1 MADDDV
7 AANQIGCAPSWA
19 AARGRRGLGSM
30 YQQPGFPNGVPD
42 WLQQPP
48 PMQQPPPPPMLGV
61 GGVPFAPPVA
71 PTMAMAP
78 LPSAAAGVSVHQ
90 AHSRHIWVGNLVGSI
105 TEAELH
111 AAFSRYGAVD
121 GVSTYPGRNYA
132 FVNMK
137 ARRRGLPR
145 ALRLLADPN
154 SAPTPLKRRPWPA
167 PWLPSPRCR
176 ARPSVVLRC
185 GWSSPRRAH
194 QAASSA

>member
-1 MADDDV
+1 
-7 AANQIGCAPSWA
+7 
-19 AARGRRGLGSM
+19 M

-42 WLQQPP
+42 WLSQPQP
-48 PMQQPPPPPMLGV
+48 PPPPPMLGA
-61 GGVPFAPPVA
+61 GGAPFAPPVA

-78 LPSAAAGVSVHQ
+78 LPSAASGVSVLQ

-137 ARRRGLPR
+137 ASRCGLPR
-145 ALRLLADPN
+145 AVRPRGDPN
-154 SAPTPLKRRPWPA
+154 SVPTPPKRRPWPA
-167 PWLPSPRCR
+167 PWLPSPLCR
-176 ARPSVVLRC
+176 AHPSAGLRC

-194 QAASSA
+194 RAASSA

>member
-1 MADDDV
+1 
-7 AANQIGCAPSWA
+7 
-19 AARGRRGLGSM
+19 M

-48 PMQQPPPPPMLGV
+48 AMQQPPPPPMLGV
-61 GGVPFAPPVA
+61 GGAPFAPPVA

-78 LPSAAAGVSVHQ
+78 LPSAAAGVSVLQ

-137 ARRRGLPR
+137 ARRLTLPR
-145 ALRLLADPN
+145 ALRPRADPN
-154 SAPTPLKRRPWPA
+154 SAPMPLCADRGQRRGCH
-167 PWLPSPRCR
+167 RRVVGR
-176 ARPSVVLRC
+176 AH
-185 GWSSPRRAH
+185 RRAC
-194 QAASSA
+194 AAAGVRQDGNTEPRHLRDQPLARLLA

>member
-1 MADDDV
+1 
-7 AANQIGCAPSWA
+7 
-19 AARGRRGLGSM
+19 M

-42 WLQQPP
+42 WLNQP
-48 PMQQPPPPPMLGV
+48 QPPPPPPMMSA

-78 LPSAAAGVSVHQ
+78 LPSAAAGVSVLQ

-137 ARRRGLPR
+137 ARRVGLPR
-145 ALRLLADPN
+145 ALCPLADPN
-154 SAPTPLKRRPWPA
+154 SVPTPLNADRGQRRGCH
-167 PWLPSPRCR
+167 CR
-176 ARPSVVLRC
+176 VV
-185 GWSSPRRAH
+185 GRAH
-194 QAASSA
+194 RWASASAGVRQDGHTEPRHLRDQPLARLHA